1 MKQANKKLLC
11 SIFTTILFIVYTIL
25 VKVVDVKSVPTTS
38 TFVGFGTL
46 NLWFHQLTKENLFL
60 YQLGDWLSIIPL
72 LICAVY
78 AMIGC
83 FQLIK
88 RKSILKVDYQLLILG
103 FYYVLLLGIYLLFE
117 VIPINYRPI
126 LINGVLEVSYPSS
139 TTLLVLCI
147 MKTFAYN
154 IKIYL
159 NDKQSKRI
167 IISLTMIYSIFMI
180 IIRILSKVHWITDII
195 GAILL
200 SNALYYLY
208 QYFISK
214 QSKQEKLNGI

>member
-1 MKQANKKLLC
+1 MKQTNKSLLC
-11 SIFTTILFIVYTIL
+11 SILTTILFIIFTIF
-25 VKVVDVKSVPTTS
+25 VKVVDVKLIPTTA

-60 YQLGDWLSIIPL
+60 YKQGDWLSIIPL
-72 LICAVY
+72 LICVVY
-78 AMIGC
+78 ALIGC
-83 FQLIK
+83 YQLIK
-88 RKSILKVDYQLLILG
+88 RKSIFKVDYNLLILG
-103 FYYVLLLGIYLLFE
+103 FYYVLLLGVYLLFE
-117 VIPINYRPI
+117 VIPVNYRPI
-126 LINGVLEVSYPSS
+126 LINGALEVSYPSS

-208 QYFISK
+208 QYFILI
-214 QSKQEKLNGI
+214 KLNRRN

>member
-1 MKQANKKLLC
+1 MKQTNKSLLC
-11 SIFTTILFIVYTIL
+11 SILTTILFIIFTIF
-25 VKVVDVKSVPTTS
+25 VKVVEVKLIPTTA

-72 LICAVY
+72 LICVVY
-78 AMIGC
+78 ALIGC
-83 FQLIK
+83 YQLIK
-88 RKSILKVDYQLLILG
+88 RKSIFKVDYNLLILG
-103 FYYVLLLGIYLLFE
+103 FYYVLLLGVYLLFE
-117 VIPINYRPI
+117 VIPVNYRPI
-126 LINGVLEVSYPSS
+126 LINGALEVSYPSS

-208 QYFISK
+208 QYFILI
-214 QSKQEKLNGI
+214 KLNRRN

>member
-1 MKQANKKLLC
+1 MKQTNKSLLC
-11 SIFTTILFIVYTIL
+11 SILTTILFIIFTIF
-25 VKVVDVKSVPTTS
+25 VKVVDVKLIPTTA

-72 LICAVY
+72 LICVVY
-78 AMIGC
+78 ALIGC
-83 FQLIK
+83 YQLIK
-88 RKSILKVDYQLLILG
+88 RKSIFKVDYNLLILG
-103 FYYVLLLGIYLLFE
+103 FYYVLLLGVYLLFE
-117 VIPINYRPI
+117 VIPVNYRPI
-126 LINGVLEVSYPSS
+126 LINGALEVSYPSS

-208 QYFISK
+208 QYFILI
-214 QSKQEKLNGI
+214 KLNRRN

>member
-1 MKQANKKLLC
+1 MKQTNKSLLC
-11 SIFTTILFIVYTIL
+11 SILTTILFIIFTIF
-25 VKVVDVKSVPTTS
+25 VKVADVKLIPTTA

-72 LICAVY
+72 LICVVY
-78 AMIGC
+78 ALIGC
-83 FQLIK
+83 YQLIK
-88 RKSILKVDYQLLILG
+88 RKSIFKVDYNLLILG
-103 FYYVLLLGIYLLFE
+103 FYYVLLLGVYLLFE
-117 VIPINYRPI
+117 VIPVNYRPI
-126 LINGVLEVSYPSS
+126 LINGALEVSYPSS

-208 QYFISK
+208 QYFILI
-214 QSKQEKLNGI
+214 KLNRRN

>member
-208 QYFISK
+208 QYFILIN
-214 QSKQEKLNGI
+214 QNRRN

>member
-1 MKQANKKLLC
+1 MKQTNKSLLC
-11 SIFTTILFIVYTIL
+11 SILTTILFIIFTIF
-25 VKVVDVKSVPTTS
+25 VKVVDVKLIPTTA

-72 LICAVY
+72 LICVVY
-78 AMIGC
+78 ALIGC
-83 FQLIK
+83 YQLIK
-88 RKSILKVDYQLLILG
+88 RKSIFKVDYNLLILG
-103 FYYVLLLGIYLLFE
+103 FYYVLLLGVYLLFE
-117 VIPINYRPI
+117 VIPVNYRPI
-126 LINGVLEVSYPSS
+126 LINGALEVSYPSS

-208 QYFISK
+208 QYFVLI
-214 QSKQEKLNGI
+214 KLNRRN

>member
-1 MKQANKKLLC
+1 MKQTNKSLLC
-11 SIFTTILFIVYTIL
+11 SILTTILFIIFTIF
-25 VKVVDVKSVPTTS
+25 VKVVDVKLIPTTA

-72 LICAVY
+72 LICVVY
-78 AMIGC
+78 ALIGC
-83 FQLIK
+83 YQLIK
-88 RKSILKVDYQLLILG
+88 RKSIFKFDYNLLILG
-103 FYYVLLLGIYLLFE
+103 FYYVLLLGVYLLFE
-117 VIPINYRPI
+117 VIPVNYRPI
-126 LINGVLEVSYPSS
+126 LINGALEVSYPSS

-208 QYFISK
+208 QYFILI
-214 QSKQEKLNGI
+214 KLNRRN

>member
-1 MKQANKKLLC
+1 M
-11 SIFTTILFIVYTIL
+11 I
-25 VKVVDVKSVPTTS
+25 PTTA

-72 LICAVY
+72 LICVVY
-78 AMIGC
+78 ALIGC
-83 FQLIK
+83 YQLIK
-88 RKSILKVDYQLLILG
+88 RKSIFKVDYNLLILG
-103 FYYVLLLGIYLLFE
+103 FYYVLLLGVYLLFE
-117 VIPINYRPI
+117 VIPVNYRPI
-126 LINGVLEVSYPSS
+126 LINGALEVSYPSS

-208 QYFISK
+208 QYFILI
-214 QSKQEKLNGI
+214 KLNRRN